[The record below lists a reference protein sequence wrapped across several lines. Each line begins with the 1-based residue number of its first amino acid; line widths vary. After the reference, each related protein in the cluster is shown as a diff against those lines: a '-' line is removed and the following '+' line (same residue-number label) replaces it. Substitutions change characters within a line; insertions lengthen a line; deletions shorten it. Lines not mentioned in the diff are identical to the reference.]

1 MSILKE
7 KINPLNVLGLRI
19 TPNIFPHFKTINLLS
34 TVEKDKKDKINRWIY
49 LNLNGRYCIKE
60 QLKVDDDENR
70 FSHCYVV
77 GFEDPRD
84 LTIFLLS
91 CNLIN
96 GD

>member
-1 MSILKE
+1 MSILKG

-19 TPNIFPHFKTINLLS
+19 TSGILPHFKTIALPHLDQN
-34 TVEKDKKDKINRWIY
+34 KKDKINRWIY
-49 LNLNGRYCIKE
+49 LNLNGRYCIKD
-60 QLKVDDDENR
+60 QVNIDDEVHR
-70 FSHCYVV
+70 FSHRCIA